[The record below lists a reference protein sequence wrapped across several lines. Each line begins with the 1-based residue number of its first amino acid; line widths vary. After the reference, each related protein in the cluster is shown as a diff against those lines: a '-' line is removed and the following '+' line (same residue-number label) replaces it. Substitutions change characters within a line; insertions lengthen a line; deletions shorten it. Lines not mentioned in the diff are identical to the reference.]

1 MEETRV
7 AQLGIL
13 VEDPDSVEALNALL
27 HQYKDYIIGR
37 MGLPY
42 RAKQVNIISIVLDAP
57 QDAISTLAG
66 KVGCSP
72 ASPVRPSTPSCPMD
86 KLLETLL
93 ETRRL
98 TEEQW
103 RALLARRDS
112 LDRAELFDL
121 ARAERQRWFGN
132 RVYIRGLIE
141 WTNVCKNNCYYCGLR
156 RDNHRVRRYRLTKEQ
171 ILACC
176 EAGYR
181 WGFRTFV
188 LQGGEDPGLSPEAVA
203 ETVAA
208 IAARY
213 PDCAVTLSLG
223 EWEEAVYRLWYE
235 AGARRYLLRHETAD
249 EGHYR
254 RLHPPELSLR
264 HRMDCL
270 YTLKNLGYQVGAGF
284 MVGSPG
290 QTDETLAKDFCL
302 LQELQPEMVGIGPF
316 LPQHDTPFGREK
328 PGTLEDTL
336 VFLALIRLT
345 LPPVLLPATTALA
358 TLDPRGRALGM
369 EAGANVVMPNLSPPS
384 VRESYALYDGKAATG
399 AEAAE
404 HLADLRA
411 QLAGLEIA
419 IDRGDAPTKQP

>member
-1 MEETRV
+1 
-7 AQLGIL
+7 
-13 VEDPDSVEALNALL
+13 
-27 HQYKDYIIGR
+27 
-37 MGLPY
+37 
-42 RAKQVNIISIVLDAP
+42 
-57 QDAISTLAG
+57 
-66 KVGCSP
+66 
-72 ASPVRPSTPSCPMD
+72 MD

-103 RALLARRDS
+103 RELLARRDS

-121 ARAERQRWFGN
+121 ARAERQRWFGDQG
-132 RVYIRGLIE
+132 YIRGLIE
-141 WTNVCKNNCYYCGLR
+141 WTNVCKNNFYYCGLR

-223 EWEEAVYRLWYE
+223 EREEAVYRLWYE

-358 TLDPRGRALGM
+358 TLDPRGRSLGM

-419 IDRGDAPTKQP
+419 IDRGDAPQKQP

>member
-1 MEETRV
+1 
-7 AQLGIL
+7 
-13 VEDPDSVEALNALL
+13 
-27 HQYKDYIIGR
+27 
-37 MGLPY
+37 
-42 RAKQVNIISIVLDAP
+42 
-57 QDAISTLAG
+57 
-66 KVGCSP
+66 
-72 ASPVRPSTPSCPMD
+72 MD

-103 RALLARRDS
+103 RELLARRDS
-112 LDRAELFDL
+112 LDRAELFSL

-358 TLDPRGRALGM
+358 TLDPGAGPWAWRPGPTWSCPTCPRRRSGRATPSTTAKPPPAPRPPSIWPTSGPNWPAWKSPSTAATPPQNSRRGRRPHRPAAFPRRPRPRRPRPHPAASRPPEPPGAASNAIRRRFSRRGGLNARPDRTTGTTRLSDIAALPGR
-369 EAGANVVMPNLSPPS
+369 P
-384 VRESYALYDGKAATG
+384 
-399 AEAAE
+399 
-404 HLADLRA
+404 
-411 QLAGLEIA
+411 
-419 IDRGDAPTKQP
+419 